1 MIARE
6 TGEVMYEH
14 GMITPVVAL
23 VVWSL
28 IMLIW
33 LYATRIPAMSGAKL
47 RPGQATRAQME
58 ALPAWAANPASN
70 YNHLMEQPTLFYAL
84 CFALQFLDQANDINI
99 GLAWLYVILRVVHSL
114 VQATVNII
122 IIRFLI
128 FVTASVVLVMLAV
141 HAAIGVGMIDAS
153 FIHH

>member
-1 MIARE
+1 
-6 TGEVMYEH
+6 MYEH

-23 VVWSL
+23 VIWSL

-33 LYATRIPAMSGAKL
+33 LYATRIPAMSKAKL
-47 RPGQATRAQME
+47 QPGQATKADME
-58 ALPAWAANPASN
+58 KLSSANVANN

-84 CFALQFLDQANDINI
+84 AFSLQLLGQGDHPINI
-99 GLAWLYVILRVVHSL
+99 GLAWLYVAIRVVHSL

-128 FVTASVVLVMLAV
+128 FVTGTLVLIALAV
-141 HAAIGVGMIDAS
+141 HAAIAVGMVDIS
-153 FIHH
+153 LPH